1 MGILEGFFESVREA
15 RLQKDERRAHSAGR
29 EAAKRILA
37 DMQAGAPSPY
47 ETEITHRPGV
57 MGKERFLLTAA
68 NQAVYNLSRYY
79 DDQELPLYDDP
90 ATVLANHQSEQ
101 DNLVLVLRKPEQA

>member
-29 EAAKRILA
+29 EAAKHILA
-37 DMQAGAPSPY
+37 DMQAGTPPPY
-47 ETEITHRPGV
+47 EAEIKHRPRT

-79 DDQELPLYDDP
+79 DGQELPLYDDP
-90 ATVLANHQSEQ
+90 ATVLANRQGEQ
-101 DNLVLVLRKPEQA
+101 DNLVLVLKKPGQA